1 MQQPYCLQLMSEPRL
16 AAAHGTGVRLKLL
29 RNTQHL
35 CLGGCKLCPHAFSPF
50 RRFFL
55 LLCFLCQQS
64 LGPVVS
70 DQLHRCLT
78 NGLDHSM
85 PCMDHVKGWYPQV
98 RTARREDHSQGDFC
112 TQRVMI
118 CTLVWENKCTLLCT
132 LHFHSHGGLRE
143 EEFLSGEVL

>member
-78 NGLDHSM
+78 NGLDLACHAAHGPCEGMVPPSM
-85 PCMDHVKGWYPQV
+85 YSKK
-98 RTARREDHSQGDFC
+98 RRSLS
-112 TQRVMI
+112 RR
-118 CTLVWENKCTLLCT
+118 LLHT
-132 LHFHSHGGLRE
+132 ESNDLHFGLGKQMHFTMHFTLPFTWRTE
-143 EEFLSGEVL
+143 RRIISEW

>member
-70 DQLHRCLT
+70 DQLHPCLR
-78 NGLDHSM
+78 NGLDLACHAVHG
-85 PCMDHVKGWYPQV
+85 PCEGMVPPSTDSKK
-98 RTARREDHSQGDFC
+98 RRSLS
-112 TQRVMI
+112 RR
-118 CTLVWENKCTLLCT
+118 LLHT
-132 LHFHSHGGLRE
+132 ESNDLHFGLGKQMHFTMHSTLPFTWRTE
-143 EEFLSGEVL
+143 RRIISEW